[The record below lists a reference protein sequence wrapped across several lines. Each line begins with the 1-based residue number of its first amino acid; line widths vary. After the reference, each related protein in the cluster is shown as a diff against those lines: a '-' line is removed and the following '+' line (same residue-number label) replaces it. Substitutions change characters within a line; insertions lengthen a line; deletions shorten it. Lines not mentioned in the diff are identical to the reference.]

1 MCPLFGRPVLLYLL
15 LFRTLPRAV
24 LIGVAIVITV
34 YLLMNVSF
42 FAVLSYDQIKSAEA
56 VALVRLIHTL
66 QPTCE

>member
-1 MCPLFGRPVLLYLL
+1 MCPLFGGPVLLYLL

>member
-1 MCPLFGRPVLLYLL
+1 M
-15 LFRTLPRAV
+15 

-56 VALVRLIHTL
+56 VALVRLIHKKNLEVDLTQAESPQL
-66 QPTCE
+66 

>member
-1 MCPLFGRPVLLYLL
+1 MCPLFGGPVLLYLL

-66 QPTCE
+66 QPICE

>member
-1 MCPLFGRPVLLYLL
+1 M
-15 LFRTLPRAV
+15 

-56 VALVRLIHTL
+56 VALVRLIHKKNLEVDLTQAGSPQL
-66 QPTCE
+66 QDLGQ